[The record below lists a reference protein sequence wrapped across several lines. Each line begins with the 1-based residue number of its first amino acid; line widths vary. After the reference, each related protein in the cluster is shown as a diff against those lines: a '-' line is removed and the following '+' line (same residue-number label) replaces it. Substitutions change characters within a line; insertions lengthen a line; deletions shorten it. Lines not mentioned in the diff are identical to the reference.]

1 MTAIYVP
8 LQQATAAPS
17 GPAIDPARDPL
28 LQPFT
33 LKHLRLKNRIMS
45 TSHASGLEEG
55 GMPKDRYQSYHEEKA
70 RGGIALTMFGGS
82 SNVAPDSPNIF
93 RQLNVGTD
101 LIIPYLQQFSE
112 RIHRHGA
119 AIMCQITHLGRRGDP
134 YADNWLPTIGPS
146 VIRETAHR
154 SFPKEMDEHDIARVV
169 TAYGDAARRC
179 QEGGLDGIETLAG
192 GHLIGQFLSPSMNK
206 RTDRFGGS
214 LENRCRFGLMVFEEI
229 RRRVGDRFLVGFRYI
244 VDEGAGKDT
253 LSAEECV
260 TIAQVFERTGTI
272 DFFNAI
278 YGRMD
283 TEMALVMHNM
293 PGMASPIAPWL
304 TAVGEFKRAVKLPV
318 FHAARISDTSSAR
331 YAIREGLL
339 DMVAM
344 TRAHIAD
351 PHIVAKL
358 QAGQE
363 SAIRP
368 CVGATH
374 CQSQYRPSCLH
385 NPSSGREQT
394 LPHRIAR
401 SAMPGR
407 KIVVIGGGPAGLE
420 AARVAAERG
429 HNVVLFE
436 AAGQLGG
443 QVLMATRASWRK
455 DLIGIIDWRRQEVE
469 RLGVDVRLGV
479 FAELDDVLREA
490 PDVVVVATGGTPD
503 LDWLDGAAHC
513 TSVWDA
519 LSGNVPLAAEI
530 IVYDGTGRHPAPQC
544 AELAVREGRKVSLVS
559 LDAQLAMELTYS
571 ERSIWKKRVYELGIP
586 MTFDHQIEKV
596 ERRGNRLLA
605 TFRNLMTETT
615 IERAADQIVVEQGT
629 MPADELFQALRP
641 RSANDGVTDIDDLLD
656 LRPQPRTIEPASPFE
671 LHRIGDAI
679 ASRNIHTA
687 VLDALRLCRAL

>member
-1 MTAIYVP
+1 MPSNQTTATQP
-8 LQQATAAPS
+8 
-17 GPAIDPARDPL
+17 GPAIDPAKDPL

-33 LKHLRLKNRIMS
+33 LKHLTLKNRIMS
-45 TSHASGLEEG
+45 TSHACGLEEG

-70 RGGIALTMFGGS
+70 KGGIALTMFGGS

-101 LIIPYLQQFSE
+101 AIIPYLQQFSE

-146 VIRETAHR
+146 MIRETAHR

-169 TAYGDAARRC
+169 SAYGDAAKRC

-214 LENRCRFGLMVFEEI
+214 LANRCRFGLMVFEEI
-229 RRRVGDRFLVGFRYI
+229 RRRVGDRFLVGFRNV
-244 VDEGAGKDT
+244 VDEGEGKDT
-253 LSAEECV
+253 LSAEQCV
-260 TIAQVFERTGTI
+260 AIARIFERDGCI

-304 TAVGEFKRAVKLPV
+304 TAVGAFKREVKLPV
-318 FHAARISDTSSAR
+318 FHAARVSDTSSAR

-351 PHIVAKL
+351 PYIVAKL

-385 NPSSGREQT
+385 NPSSGREKA
-394 LPHRIAR
+394 LPHLIPR
-401 SAMPGR
+401 SARTGR
-407 KIVVIGGGPAGLE
+407 KVVVIGGGPAGLE
-420 AARVAAERG
+420 AARVAGERG
-429 HNVVLFE
+429 HQVVLFE

-455 DLIGIIDWRRQEVE
+455 DLIGLIDWRQQEIE
-469 RLGVDVRLGV
+469 RLAVDIRLNT
-479 FAELDDVLREA
+479 FAEPDDVLREA
-490 PDVVVVATGGTPD
+490 PEVVIVATGGTPD
-503 LDWLDGAAHC
+503 LEWLDGAAHC

-519 LSGNVPLAAEI
+519 LTGNVALAAEI

-544 AELAVREGRKVSLVS
+544 AELAIREGRQVSLVS
-559 LDAQLAMELTYS
+559 LDAQLAQELTYS
-571 ERSIWKKRVYELGIP
+571 ERDIWKKRVYELGIP
-586 MTFDHQIEKV
+586 MTFDHQLEKV
-596 ERRGNRLLA
+596 ERRGNRLVA

-615 IERAADQIVVEQGT
+615 IERSADQIVTEQGT
-629 MPADELFQALRP
+629 IPADDLFHELRA
-641 RSANDGVTDIDDLLD
+641 RSANDGVTDIDALLN
-656 LRPQPRTIEPASPFE
+656 LRAQPRTIKTDSPFE
-671 LHRIGDAI
+671 LHRIGDAV

-687 VLDALRLCRAL
+687 VLDALRLCQAL